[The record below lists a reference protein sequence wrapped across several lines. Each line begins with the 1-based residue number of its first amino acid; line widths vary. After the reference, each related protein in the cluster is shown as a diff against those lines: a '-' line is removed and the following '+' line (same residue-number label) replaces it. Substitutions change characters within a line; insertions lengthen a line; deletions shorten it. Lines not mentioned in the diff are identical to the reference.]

1 MDKFDCEESPCLCM
15 VYSARCSKF
24 TQLHGQAGIVL
35 RYKQRYNFG
44 ENALTD
50 LSFGAWLKRQ
60 RKASDLTQEQL
71 ADQVGCSAIAIRKIE
86 AEERRPSAQIAE
98 RLAQIFNIPK
108 NEQKTFRDFARGNIA
123 SAPKDTVKDIPWR
136 ATRVNLPATVTSLIG
151 RAEELALI
159 RDYLL
164 DPNIRLITLIGPPGI
179 GKTRLSLEAARTAT
193 IEFTDGVF
201 FAALAS
207 LDDPSLIPSAVIQ
220 ALGYFEAKSQD
231 LFIQFTDRIGDKHIL
246 LVLDNCEHLIE
257 DIAPFASR
265 LLSACPRLKIIA
277 TSRESLRIPG
287 EWLYYILTLNVPK
300 ERSPVD
306 IASAASFP
314 ALILFAERAR
324 AVRADRRKC
333 SGSHCH
339 LC

>member
-193 IEFTDGVF
+193 IELTMAF
-201 FAALAS
+201 S
-207 LDDPSLIPSAVIQ
+207 LP
-220 ALGYFEAKSQD
+220 
-231 LFIQFTDRIGDKHIL
+231 HW
-246 LVLDNCEHLIE
+246 
-257 DIAPFASR
+257 
-265 LLSACPRLKIIA
+265 PRLMIHHSYLPRSFRHLAILKQKA
-277 TSRESLRIPG
+277 RTSLF
-287 EWLYYILTLNVPK
+287 N
-300 ERSPVD
+300 SP
-306 IASAASFP
+306 IELETNISCSFW
-314 ALILFAERAR
+314 IT
-324 AVRADRRKC
+324 VNT
-333 SGSHCH
+333 
-339 LC
+339 

>member
-1 MDKFDCEESPCLCM
+1 M

-123 SAPKDTVKDIPWR
+123 
-136 ATRVNLPATVTSLIG
+136 
-151 RAEELALI
+151 
-159 RDYLL
+159 
-164 DPNIRLITLIGPPGI
+164 
-179 GKTRLSLEAARTAT
+179 
-193 IEFTDGVF
+193 
-201 FAALAS
+201 
-207 LDDPSLIPSAVIQ
+207 
-220 ALGYFEAKSQD
+220 
-231 LFIQFTDRIGDKHIL
+231 
-246 LVLDNCEHLIE
+246 
-257 DIAPFASR
+257 
-265 LLSACPRLKIIA
+265 
-277 TSRESLRIPG
+277 
-287 EWLYYILTLNVPK
+287 
-300 ERSPVD
+300 
-306 IASAASFP
+306 
-314 ALILFAERAR
+314 
-324 AVRADRRKC
+324 
-333 SGSHCH
+333 
-339 LC
+339 